1 MSFIPEVDGLLGKM
15 TGSVYEGQVTDTSRT
30 AKPTRVRP
38 LASPKNR
45 TSIQEC
51 YACYS

>member
-1 MSFIPEVDGLLGKM
+1 MSIILEVDGLLGKM
-15 TGSVYEGQVTDTSRT
+15 AGTVYGGQVTDTSRT

-45 TSIQEC
+45 ASIQEC
-51 YACYS
+51 YLFYS